1 MRNNPRAGG
10 AFPRICG
17 EALITPSRQPDEIF
31 YVSFETTRICPHFPS
46 RCPGRERV

>member
-1 MRNNPRAGG
+1 MRGI

-17 EALITPSRQPDEIF
+17 EALITPSRRPDENFDI
-31 YVSFETTRICPHFPS
+31 SLETQRICPQLPS